1 MKKITL
7 DGVKA
12 LLRNVRNFPVE
23 ALLGITCFALY
34 CVDSS
39 FRPDEA
45 VVGIDGVLALS
56 PLFYVLAYCCN
67 RLCTG
72 RFRCIYYL
80 SYAFFVPFLF
90 VDLSLSLSSWGY
102 GFTLLFSF
110 FLLLIVCG
118 RKENALFARDV
129 LTTVVNLFV
138 SFIVGYI
145 LYFTVLAIYTSVI
158 YIFGLSSSFD
168 FWEYWFMIVQ
178 LVFIPLLFCISQQ
191 LFGRTSRDVS
201 GFVKVVINFILSPAV
216 IVYTAILYVY
226 FIRIAF
232 LWELPKGGIAYM
244 VLAFVIVSL
253 AGRMSQLVLERR
265 YYDWFYNRF
274 SIISLLPLTIF
285 WIGTIERIC
294 TYGFTDSRVY
304 LLLAGVLMTLYMLL
318 LLFRQLSEYRLML
331 IVASVGI
338 AVFTFVPGI
347 SARSIGISSQLH
359 RLQNYAR
366 QLGIWDE
373 TSNKLLPN
381 AQTEETPENASLR
394 REFIGAYDY
403 LCSAWGEEK
412 TQSRLGNNYV
422 EYDESDGDEV
432 CKSPYIHRDALPI
445 DITGYNRYYSLT
457 NRCYPMETRYYNGRC
472 SVYLS
477 DTDSLIFAFD
487 MQEHF
492 SPYREML
499 IRCAQS
505 GETPDDI
512 APFVVVADSS
522 MLLIEGISVSL
533 QDGDSISYDV
543 IDVEAL
549 FRK

>member
-1 MKKITL
+1 ML
-7 DGVKA
+7 HSVC
-12 LLRNVRNFPVE
+12 NFPVE

-34 CVDSS
+34 CVATS

-45 VVGIDGVLALS
+45 VIGMDGVLALS
-56 PLFYVLAYCCN
+56 PLFYVLTYCCN

-80 SYAFFVPFLF
+80 SYVFFVPFLF
-90 VDLSLSLSSWGY
+90 VNLSLFLSSWGY

-118 RKENALFARDV
+118 RKENALFARDT
-129 LTTVVNLFV
+129 LTTVVNLFI
-138 SFIVGYI
+138 SFVVGYI
-145 LYFTVLAIYTSVI
+145 LYFTVLAIYSSVV
-158 YIFGLSSSFD
+158 YIFGLSNHFD
-168 FWEYWFMIVQ
+168 FWEYWFMMVQ
-178 LVFIPLLFCISQQ
+178 FVFIPLLFCISQQ
-191 LFGRTSRDVS
+191 VFGRTSREVS
-201 GFVKVVINFILSPAV
+201 GFVKVVLNFILSPAV
-216 IVYTAILYVY
+216 IIYTAILYVY

-274 SIISLLPLTIF
+274 SYISLLPLTIF
-285 WIGTIERIC
+285 WIGTVERIC

-304 LLLAGVLMTLYMLL
+304 LLMAGVLMTLYMVF

-331 IVASVGI
+331 IISSVGI
-338 AVFTFVPGI
+338 AAFTFVPGI

-359 RLQNYAR
+359 RLQDYAR

-373 TSNKLLPN
+373 TSNKLLPT
-381 AQTEETPENASLR
+381 AKTEETPENASLR

-403 LCSAWGEEK
+403 LSSAWGKEK
-412 TQSRLGNNYV
+412 MVSRIGRNYV
-422 EYDESDGDEV
+422 EYNDVDSDTV
-432 CKSPYIHRDALPI
+432 VVSTFIHRNALPI
-445 DITGYNRYYSLT
+445 DVTGYSRYYSLT
-457 NRCYPMETRYYNGRC
+457 NKCCRTQYEGGRC
-472 SVYLS
+472 SVYLINA
-477 DTDSLIFAFD
+477 DSLIFEFD
-487 MQEHF
+487 MQAHF

-499 IRCAQS
+499 LRCAQF
-505 GETPDDI
+505 GETPDDV

-522 MLLIEGISVSL
+522 MLIIDGITVYSEY
-533 QDGDSISYDV
+533 DSIPYR
-543 IDVEAL
+543 IEAESL